1 MNRLFV
7 WMRLPDA
14 SLRLVGELGATEP
27 TVHNGHFRT
36 EFEYARDWAEFG
48 RSFAL
53 DPESLPLHI
62 GTRRFG
68 ADLFYPPLS
77 IFDDSLPDDWG
88 RALLTAMLR
97 NEGRRPA
104 PVEMLLRMRGG
115 GTGALIFSDTRTP
128 PEATTTVAST
138 ALRALLR
145 AAEKFEAGTL
155 PFDDEFRRLVE
166 GSSRAGGA
174 RPKALAH
181 DARGEWLIKFPSTQ
195 RDAGHDVVALEAT
208 CLALGRLAGLEVP
221 EARLLKL
228 GSRRVLMVKR
238 FDVTPVG
245 GRLHMISLRTLCRE
259 RPGVYVHSYSNLA
272 SAVRKHSAS
281 PAADVAAL
289 FRHMVFN
296 AAIGNVDDHLKN
308 FWMLA
313 KPEGYRLAPAFDLVP
328 DITGRGEHTLSF
340 NTSPAC
346 PNRPGLLELAHAWDV
361 AGADIIIEQVVAAA
375 ATFSACAQKNGVR
388 GTQSL
393 ERISKDV
400 RRRIANVASVLERVS
415 G

>member
-1 MNRLFV
+1 MNWLFV
-7 WMRLPDA
+7 WIRLPDA
-14 SLRLVGELGATEP
+14 SLRLLGELGTTEP
-27 TVHNGHFRT
+27 TVHNGHFRA
-36 EFEYARDWAEFG
+36 EFEYARDWTEFG
-48 RSFAL
+48 RAFAL
-53 DPESLPLHI
+53 DPESLPLH
-62 GTRRFG
+62 TASRRFG

-77 IFDDSLPDDWG
+77 IFDDCLPDDWG
-88 RALLTAMLR
+88 RALLSTMLR
-97 NEGRRPA
+97 NEGRRPT
-104 PVEMLLRMRGG
+104 PMEMLLRMRGG
-115 GTGALIFSDTRTP
+115 GTGALIFSDTRIP
-128 PEATTTVAST
+128 PEPATTVAST

-155 PFDDEFRRLVE
+155 PLDDEFRRLVE

-181 DARGEWLIKFPSTQ
+181 DTRDEWLIKFPSTQ
-195 RDAGHDVVALEAT
+195 RDAGHDVVALEGT

-221 EARLLKL
+221 EARLLQL

-238 FDVTPVG
+238 FDVTAAG

-259 RPGVYVHSYSNLA
+259 RPGVYVHSYSSIA
-272 SAVRKHSAS
+272 SAVRKHSAA
-281 PAADVAAL
+281 PAADLAAL

-313 KPEGYRLAPAFDLVP
+313 QPEGYRLAPAFDLVP

-346 PNRPGLLELAHAWDV
+346 PNRAELLQLAHAWDV
-361 AGADIIIEQVVAAA
+361 VGADTIIEQVVAAA
-375 ATFSACAQKNGVR
+375 ATFPACAQKNGVR
-388 GTQSL
+388 GTRSL
-393 ERISKDV
+393 EWIAKDV
-400 RRRIANVASVLERVS
+400 LRRIANLAGARLSRR
-415 G
+415 